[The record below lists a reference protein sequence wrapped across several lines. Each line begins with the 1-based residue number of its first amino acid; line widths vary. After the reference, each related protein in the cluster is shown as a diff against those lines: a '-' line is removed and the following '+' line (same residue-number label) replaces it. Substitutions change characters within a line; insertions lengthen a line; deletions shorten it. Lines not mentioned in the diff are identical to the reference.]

1 LFCFS
6 LSFLLF
12 LSLPL
17 SRFLSLSL
25 SICYD
30 QYFHPID
37 FVAPNDEVPTPSGE
51 AAAGLDAT
59 LNDQFIPSR
68 KKHNEWT
75 YAEEKILVKAQ
86 GRLRNS
92 WAEFAKLLSG
102 RSGGDV
108 RSHCI
113 REERKHRMRGEKMKL
128 KFIAFFILPLFS
140 YLLLFHSCNNSHSPP
155 S

>member
-1 LFCFS
+1 MLLLLLVLPSFFFLFSFS
-6 LSFLLF
+6 FVFLSLFYGFSLF
-12 LSLPL
+12 LSLP
-17 SRFLSLSL
+17 L

-92 WAEFAKLLSG
+92 WAEIAKLLPG

-113 REERKHRMRGEKMKL
+113 
-128 KFIAFFILPLFS
+128 A
-140 YLLLFHSCNNSHSPP
+140 
-155 S
+155 